1 MNSQLLNTL
10 IIVAGSALLLYAVIT
25 ASDNVYIKIIGLILL
40 MYGLYNATQK
50 WVNDNKGD
58 VNDEEN
64 D

>member
-50 WVNDNKGD
+50 WVKDNKGD